1 MMNMTEHCR
10 FRSRLKA
17 KNLLYVKQI
26 LYVLNCLL
34 RFLEGKTDNKKQR
47 LEKSESK
54 VLTVNQFLSDSGFD
68 NINLFKVLQYC
79 RKSQISKKLNG
90 FVEKYA
96 NCEVKIA
103 DKPKENVGI
112 SGFLKEIAQTKENL
126 VEETPTTDST
136 RQSEKAVVMRSP
148 LAHIEGFF
156 ASLTS
161 ADRDGRI
168 VLTRHT
174 LLKESTLKFLQMNP
188 AVHFKDVL
196 SQARSIVVAGG
207 TMQPVEEFKQ
217 QLFYAAGIGPE
228 KVHEYSCGHV
238 IPSDHLLALAMKSG
252 PLGVDLD
259 FTFSSREN
267 SALLN
272 ELGLVISNVCNIIPG
287 GVVCFFPSYNY
298 QHLVYQ
304 HWNKSGILAK
314 LEKKKKIFQV

>member
-1 MMNMTEHCR
+1 MTEHCR

-26 LYVLNCLL
+26 LFVLNCLL
-34 RFLEGKTDNKKQR
+34 RFLEGRTDNKKQR
-47 LEKSESK
+47 SEKSESK

-68 NINLFKVLQYC
+68 NINLFKILQYC

-96 NCEVKIA
+96 NCEVQIA

-126 VEETPTTDST
+126 VEETQTTDNT
-136 RQSEKAVVMRSP
+136 RQSEKAVVLRSP

-161 ADRDGRI
+161 ADKDGRI
-168 VLTRHT
+168 VLSRHT
-174 LLKESTLKFLQMNP
+174 LLKESTLKFLHMNP

-196 SQARSIVVAGG
+196 SQARSVVVAGG

-228 KVHEYSCGHV
+228 NIHEYSCGHV

-252 PLGVDLD
+252 PLGVDFD

-287 GVVCFFPSYNY
+287 GVVCFFPSYKY